1 MSKKMSNF
9 AAMLQNVDRRVM
21 IYRYFEVR
29 CDYCGRT
36 INHYPQRK
44 PDNEVL
50 CRDGIVHTSTRQFC
64 SEECYANWNH
74 DRQARQYWNLLQRG
88 RIHNNE

>member
-1 MSKKMSNF
+1 
-9 AAMLQNVDRRVM
+9 M

-50 CRDGIVHTSTRQFC
+50 RKDGIVHTRTKQFC
-64 SEECYANWNH
+64 SDECYANWNH
-74 DRQARQYWNLLQRG
+74 DRQAKQYCNLRQHG